1 MVAGRWRVIVVAM
14 AIVLAAGCATGP
26 PSPPPA
32 TPTPGLVVP
41 SSAPPSASPSATTA
55 APPMTA
61 RLPRPLASSG
71 TIALLGQDGSLAVLA
86 ADGRSAILDGADP
99 SFTFPAWAPDGRHL
113 AAVRAG
119 PDDLAI
125 VVYDARAALDGEP
138 TEPTVILRSAA
149 IRPFYLAWS
158 PDGADVS
165 YLASSEEG
173 LALRVAPARATSPT
187 DGTESASL
195 IRAGDPFYFDW
206 IGSDRLLAHVGS
218 GESAFLGEID
228 RAGASTRPPIEA
240 PADFRSPVVSADGAY
255 AAFARTGPDGPEV
268 VVVARDGDAEASMPI
283 AAMAA
288 LGFDP
293 SGVTLAA
300 LGADEPIET
309 ELALPLGPVRLLD
322 PRTGET
328 RTLIDGAVVSFWWSP
343 DGSTMAALRAQP
355 VAGGEPGQNEARL
368 LFVDVAA
375 GDIRAQAVVRPGQ
388 LYIDQF
394 LTYFDQYAVSHE
406 VWAPDGSSFLIP
418 QVDAD
423 GTTRLVVLFPDGGD
437 PIAIDGVIGFWS
449 PRPATDT

>member
-1 MVAGRWRVIVVAM
+1 MTVA
-14 AIVLAAGCATGP
+14 
-26 PSPPPA
+26 
-32 TPTPGLVVP
+32 
-41 SSAPPSASPSATTA
+41 
-55 APPMTA
+55 
-61 RLPRPLASSG
+61 LPRPLGTSG
-71 TIALLGQDGSLAVLA
+71 TLAILGRDGSLAILA
-86 ADGRSAILDGADP
+86 ADGRSAVLDTDDP

-113 AAVRAG
+113 AAVRTEAEG
-119 PDDLAI
+119 LAI
-125 VVYDARAALDGEP
+125 VVYDAVATLDGEP
-138 TEPTVILRSAA
+138 TEPTVIFRSAA

-165 YLASSEEG
+165 YLASSEAG
-173 LALRVAPARATSPT
+173 LALRIAPARATSPT
-187 DGTESASL
+187 DGTETASL

-218 GESAFLGEID
+218 GDSAFLGEID
-228 RAGASTRPPIEA
+228 RAGVSTRPPIDG

-255 AAFARTGPDGPEV
+255 TAFVRTGPDGPEV
-268 VVVARDGDAEASMPI
+268 VVAARDGDAEASMPI
-283 AAMAA
+283 GAMAA

-293 SGVTLAA
+293 RGVTLAA
-300 LGADEPIET
+300 LGAAEPVET
-309 ELALPLGPVRLLD
+309 QLALPLGPVRLLD

-368 LFVDVAA
+368 LFVDVAT
-375 GDIRAQAVVRPGQ
+375 GDIRSQAVVRPGQ

-406 VWAPDGSSFLIP
+406 VWAPDGSSFLMP
-418 QVDAD
+418 VVGPD
-423 GTTRLVVLFPDGGD
+423 GATRVVASFPDGGD

-449 PRPATDT
+449 PRSATDS